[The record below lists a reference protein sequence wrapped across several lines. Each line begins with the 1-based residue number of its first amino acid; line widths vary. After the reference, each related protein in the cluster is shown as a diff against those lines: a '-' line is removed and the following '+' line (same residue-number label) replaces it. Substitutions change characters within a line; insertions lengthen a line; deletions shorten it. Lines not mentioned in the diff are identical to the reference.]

1 MKKFSIATAV
11 AILAAMT
18 ATAFASCDTH
28 GDDDQAVCASRCE
41 EAYLKDQKDQK
52 SSMGDMSKVKENK
65 KACDEKC
72 GCPQNSMGL

>member
-11 AILAAMT
+11 AILVVMT
-18 ATAFASCDTH
+18 TSAFASCDTH
-28 GDDDQAVCASRCE
+28 GDDDQAACASKCD
-41 EAYLKDQKDQK
+41 EAYQKDQEDRK
-52 SSMGDMSKVKENK
+52 GSMGDMSKVKENK